1 MKIEIVN
8 DRKYNWINKKIGT
21 FNIFFKGIIWLN
33 KKYYTGENACRKLSG
48 IFNSKVTSTSSNQKE
63 TIRDLIKKFSGHFAF
78 VINSSEIVIAVVDKV
93 RSYPI
98 YYYKSENVF
107 YVSNSAVKLK
117 EEAHLTE
124 IDAESLLIYKMAGY
138 CIGQDTIYKDL
149 KQIQPG
155 RFILL
160 DDKSN
165 EFYYTSYFKYWVDK
179 TVNSSEEELLDEL
192 HTETLKTFSK
202 MVETLNG
209 DPVWL
214 PLSGGYD
221 SRLILSMLKELKY
234 DNIIT
239 YTYGLKGVWEIK
251 RAKYIAEHLNTK
263 WHYIQFKPK
272 QTKAYF
278 YKNDTQNYFS
288 FAGGLNSAPHLA
300 EYYALLE
307 LRKKKLMPDN
317 AIIIN
322 GQSGDFTSGGHIPKI
337 LVETNVEELNIDLFM
352 QAVIDKH
359 YSLWI
364 DFKSEENKLIISEKI
379 LKLLQLSNI
388 KKISKDSFAK
398 YFELHE
404 WEERQSKFVVNGQRA
419 YDWFG
424 YGWRLPLWSDEL
436 MEFWMKVPWKA
447 KFGQHLLIKY
457 LEKHNPGSV
466 FNNIQLPPQFSYYP
480 LWAKL
485 LKPIISIANK
495 VSNNNVN
502 YQQRYLQ
509 YFMTYA
515 PYYPQRKY
523 SDFLKD
529 SQWHRNPVSYW
540 SQYMLKELKNE
551 NSFHH

>member
-1 MKIEIVN
+1 MKSEVIN
-8 DRKYNWINKKIGT
+8 DIKYNWINKKIGNS
-21 FNIFFKGIIWLN
+21 NIFFKGIIWFN
-33 KKYYTGENACRKLSG
+33 EKYYTGENACRKLSG
-48 IFNSKVTSTSSNQKE
+48 IFNSKVTSSPSNQKE
-63 TIRDLIKKFSGHFAF
+63 TIRDLIKKISGHFAF
-78 VINSSEIVIAVVDKV
+78 VIITPEIPIAVVDKI

-98 YYYKSENVF
+98 YFYKSENTF
-107 YVSNSAVKLK
+107 YLSNSASKIK
-117 EEAHLTE
+117 EQAHLTE
-124 IDAESLLIYKMAGY
+124 IDEKSLLIFKMSGY
-138 CIGQDTIYKDL
+138 CIGQDTLLKDL

-155 RFILL
+155 RFLFLNI
-160 DDKSN
+160 KSN
-165 EFYYTSYFKYWVDK
+165 EIIYSHYYKYWAEK
-179 TVNSSEEELLDEL
+179 TKKNTEEELLDEL
-192 HTETLKTFSK
+192 HIQILKTFSK
-202 MVETLNG
+202 MIETLNG
-209 DPVWL
+209 NPVWL

-251 RAKYIAEHLNTK
+251 RAKYMAEHLNTK
-263 WHYIQFKPK
+263 WHYVQFNTK
-272 QTKAYF
+272 QTKKYF
-278 YKNDTQNYFS
+278 FKNDTQNYFR
-288 FAGGLNSAPHLA
+288 FAGDLNSTPHLA

-307 LRKKKLMPDN
+307 LRKKKLIPNN

-322 GQSGDFTSGGHIPKI
+322 GQSGDFTSGGHIPK
-337 LVETNVEELNIDLFM
+337 LLYETNVEELNIELFM
-352 QAVIDKH
+352 QAIIDKH
-359 YSLWI
+359 YSLWL
-364 DFKSEENKLIISEKI
+364 DLKSEENQLIISKEI
-379 LKLLQLSNI
+379 LKLLQIPNI
-388 KKISKDSFAK
+388 KKISKESFAK

-404 WEERQSKFVVNGQRA
+404 WEERQSKYVVNGQRA
-419 YDWFG
+419 YDWLG
-424 YGWRLPLWSDEL
+424 YDWRLPLWSDEL
-436 MEFWMKVPWKA
+436 MEFWMNVPWKA

-457 LEKHNPGSV
+457 LEKHNPGGV
-466 FNNIQLPPQFSYYP
+466 FNNIKLPPQFSYYP

-485 LKPIISIANK
+485 LKPVFSIANK

-502 YQQRYLQ
+502 YQQKYLQ